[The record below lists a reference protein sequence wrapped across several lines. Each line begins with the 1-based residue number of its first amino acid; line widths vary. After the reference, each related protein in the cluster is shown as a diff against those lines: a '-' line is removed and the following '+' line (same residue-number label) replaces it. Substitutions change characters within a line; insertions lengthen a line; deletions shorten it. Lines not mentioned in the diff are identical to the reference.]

1 MQPFG
6 FCQVK
11 TRIIDSVGNF
21 ISNSRL
27 YGQYPRIKYNNF
39 GYNTRYIS
47 SGVFKLRFRQSLRQ
61 APSPLLISGLES
73 LMRENSSKS
82 WLANLGESI
91 KNDVSLF
98 LSSAAGKYS
107 RLFRLT
113 TSAGKQNPCVVA
125 RTKAKQIRT
134 LYIML
139 FRLFFK
145 LIIFYRLASP
155 GWARHFLSQK
165 PLPKRN
171 QAHRIAVKIFF
182 TLCFFCNYCRGRNI

>member
-1 MQPFG
+1 MA
-6 FCQVK
+6 
-11 TRIIDSVGNF
+11 
-21 ISNSRL
+21 SNCLSI

-107 RLFRLT
+107 RLFRLA
-113 TSAGKQNPCVVA
+113 TSAGKQNPEVAA
-125 RTKAKQIRT
+125 RTKTRQTRALDTMFFLLVIGFKMLPEPIFSSGLSYTTVMLILYRT
-134 LYIML
+134 GI
-139 FRLFFK
+139 
-145 LIIFYRLASP
+145 ASP
-155 GWARHFLSQK
+155 AKNVYQTAASFL
-165 PLPKRN
+165 
-171 QAHRIAVKIFF
+171 
-182 TLCFFCNYCRGRNI
+182 